1 MTYPS
6 GKSPTSTSYPSPTP
20 HKNKKNGG
28 SFLVETIQDII
39 YSDDYAD
46 LIIPFRNLTPESF
59 LEMYTQYHPQIIN
72 EDYAVIHALLPPGN
86 TIGPA
91 GFLYSIV
98 PNLFTTL
105 DTTSLEVAGI
115 LKTQTQPALQLEGNG
130 VLLGFLDTGILY
142 THPAFLAPGNLSR
155 ILRIWDQTIPSPAGD
170 GPFGYGT
177 EYTGEKISEAL
188 QFPDPFSLVPSTD
201 TNGHGTFVAGAAA
214 GSSDPLSN
222 FTGAAPKSRI
232 AMVRLKEAKQ
242 NLRNFYFVSGDGPV
256 FQENDLMTGVQYLVD
271 LARMLSM
278 PLVIC
283 LALGS
288 NQGDHMG
295 FTPLDRSLARLEAL
309 PGVAVVAAAGNE
321 AGMAHHYFGA
331 VPSGTDAFQTVEIL
345 VRENTPGFSLE
356 LWGHPPELFSIG
368 LQSPVGELVPRIPAR
383 LGQTETVQ
391 FILENTRAYV
401 NYELVQNT
409 SGSQLIFLRLE
420 NPTPGIWNVN
430 VYCSSRLNGE
440 FHMWLPITGL
450 SLPDVVFLAPDPY
463 TTITVPAVGTQVI
476 TPGAYSAYTDSLF
489 INSSRGFTRD
499 GRVKP
504 DFAAP
509 GVDLTGPSLRGAY
522 TTQSGTSGA
531 AALTAGSAALLMEWS
546 MRRGNNLR
554 YFTGYEIKNFLIRG
568 AQRNRME
575 PYPNREWGYGTLDL
589 YQSFLSVSSS

>member
-1 MTYPS
+1 ME
-6 GKSPTSTSYPSPTP
+6 
-20 HKNKKNGG
+20 N
-28 SFLVETIQDII
+28 IQDII

-46 LIIPFRNLTPESF
+46 LIIPFRNLTPEDF
-59 LEMYTQYHPQIIN
+59 LEVYAQFHPQIIN

-98 PNLFTTL
+98 PNLFTVL
-105 DTTSLEVAGI
+105 DTTSLEAAGI
-115 LKTQTQPALQLEGNG
+115 LRTQTQPALQLEGNG
-130 VLLGFLDTGILY
+130 VLMGFLDTGILY
-142 THPAFLAPGNLSR
+142 THPVFQAPGNLSR
-155 ILRIWDQTIPSPAGD
+155 ILRIWDQTIPTPEGN

-177 EYTGEKISEAL
+177 EYTGEEINAAL
-188 QFPDPFSLVPSTD
+188 RLPDPLSAVPTTD
-201 TNGHGTFVAGAAA
+201 VNGHGTFVAGTAA
-214 GSSDPLSN
+214 GSSDPLSD
-222 FTGAAPKSRI
+222 FTGAAPKARI

-242 NLRNFYFVSGDGPV
+242 NLRSFYFASGDGPIY
-256 FQENDLMTGVQYLVD
+256 QENDLMTGIQYLVD
-271 LARMLSM
+271 LARRLSM

-283 LALGS
+283 LALGT

-309 PGVAVVAAAGNE
+309 PGVAVTAAAGNE
-321 AGMAHHYFGA
+321 AGKAHHYFGA
-331 VPSGTDAFQTVEIL
+331 VPPGPDAYQTVEIL
-345 VRENTPGFSLE
+345 IQENTPGFALE
-356 LWGHPPELFSIG
+356 LWGQPPELFSIG
-368 LQSPVGELVPRIPAR
+368 LQSPVGEIVPRIPAR

-420 NPTPGIWNVN
+420 DPTPGIWNVN
-430 VYCSSRLNGE
+430 VYCGSRLNGE
-440 FHMWLPITGL
+440 FHMWLPITGFVR
-450 SLPDVVFLAPDPY
+450 PDVVFLAPDPY
-463 TTITVPAVGTQVI
+463 TTITVPAVSTQVI

-489 INSSRGFTRD
+489 IHSSRGFTRD

-509 GVDLTGPSLRGAY
+509 GVDLTGPSLQGGYAAR
-522 TTQSGTSGA
+522 SGTSGS

-568 AQRNRME
+568 ARRERIE

-589 YQSFLSVSSS
+589 YQSFFSVTSS